1 MTLATHLKLFIYL
14 ENMLLF
20 AETFGAYPLR
30 RSIEMM
36 SAEVSV
42 PMRQGSHVI
51 ANARLSKAKR
61 CG

>member
-1 MTLATHLKLFIYL
+1 
-14 ENMLLF
+14 MLLF